1 MDMHERRYKRIAR
14 QLTELQHAIRRIETL
29 LVGINQSVANIDRLQ
44 QSEQARRTLQE
55 SYSRGGMS
63 DLMKP

>member
-1 MDMHERRYKRIAR
+1 MDMHERRYKRLAK
-14 QLTELQHAIRRIETL
+14 QLTELQRALSRIEMHL
-29 LVGINQSVANIDRLQ
+29 LGINESVANIDRLQ